1 MARSCVGPSGEPLM
15 QTKKPIVLAFV
26 RYYLPGDKS
35 GGPVRTISNLVDH
48 LGGDIEFRIVTSDR
62 DALDNVPYPG
72 VRVDAWNR
80 VGDALVYYVPPAKR
94 TIRRFLKL
102 IENTPYDV
110 LYLNSFF
117 DPIFTQR
124 PLMARRLG
132 LLPTK
137 PVVIA
142 PRGEFSPEA
151 LAIKHW
157 KKVPYQWLA
166 SAFGL
171 YRGLIW
177 QASSDQEAEDIRCAI
192 GATAR
197 NISVARNLP
206 PLLIGNESH
215 DNQSLKDSGPL
226 RVVFLSRITPMKNL
240 DFALRVLARVNTAV
254 HFDIYGPIR
263 DESYWRQCQALM
275 AKLPPNISFQYH
287 GAVAHSEV
295 PTVLGS
301 HDLFLLPTR
310 GENYGHVILES
321 LSAGT
326 PVLIANTT
334 PWRNLEEAGIGSDL
348 ALDDEQGFVDRIHRA
363 SQLSDE
369 AFKVWRERVS
379 GFAREFAA
387 NPDIVASNRKLFMD
401 IFVGLERSS
410 S

>member
-1 MARSCVGPSGEPLM
+1 M
-15 QTKKPIVLAFV
+15 QTKKPIVLVFV

-35 GGPVRTISNLVDH
+35 GGPVRTITNLVDH
-48 LGGDIEFRIVTSDR
+48 MGGEIEFRIVTSDR
-62 DALDNVPYPG
+62 DALDKVPYPG

-80 VGDALVYYVPPAKR
+80 VGEALVYYVPSAKR
-94 TIRRFLKL
+94 TFGRFLRL
-102 IENTPYDV
+102 IKNTPYDV

-124 PLMARRLG
+124 PLIARRLG

-142 PRGEFSPEA
+142 PRGEFSPGA

-171 YRGLIW
+171 YGGLIW
-177 QASSDQEAEDIRCAI
+177 QASSDQEADHIRRAI

-197 NISVARNLP
+197 NISVTRNLP
-206 PLLIGNESH
+206 PLLTGIKLQDDRPLRDG
-215 DNQSLKDSGPL
+215 GPL
-226 RVVFLSRITPMKNL
+226 RLVFVSRITPMKNL
-240 DFALRVLARVNTAV
+240 AFALRVLAKVNVTV
-254 HFDIYGPIR
+254 HFDIYGPI
-263 DESYWRQCQALM
+263 EVVSYWRQCQALL
-275 AKLPPNISFQYH
+275 ARLPPNVLVRYQ
-287 GAVAHSEV
+287 GAVEHSEV
-295 PTVLGS
+295 PTVFGS
-301 HDLFLLPTR
+301 HDLFFLPTR

-334 PWRNLEEAGIGSDL
+334 PWRNLEEAGIGWDL
-348 ALDDEQGFVDRIHRA
+348 ALDDEQGFVDCIHRA

-369 AFKVWRERVS
+369 ALKSWRERVYS
-379 GFAREFAA
+379 FAREYAG
-387 NPDIVASNRKLFMD
+387 NPDIVASNRNLFMD
-401 IFVGLERSS
+401 IFVGLERPSS
-410 S
+410 